1 MKKVIWSLFDSETAI
16 TQELNCEDYIVY
28 SIGLPS
34 NSAITDNF
42 ISMDLSK
49 RSCLK
54 KLEKLPKPDIIFA
67 SPPCE
72 TWITVNI
79 GNVRFY
85 ERNYN
90 EHNLYWQK
98 NFKAN
103 NYALHHRN
111 LRLLGQRTAYFT
123 FKIIEKFKP
132 ELWCIEN
139 GATSL
144 LFKYLY
150 NFHNLKGFKNL
161 TYYDNY
167 NAVDFSLKPT
177 YIFSNK
183 KLMLNK
189 NLKHNKDKNKNRIAM
204 NTKLSDKLKRQIIT
218 CGFLAIKKTYAERS
232 SVPLQLYNHILEINS
247 GLHQQTLF

>member
-1 MKKVIWSLFDSETAI
+1 MKVIWSLFDSETAI
-16 TQELNCEDYIVY
+16 TQELNCKDYIVY

-34 NSAITDNF
+34 SSAITDNF

-72 TWITVNI
+72 TWVTVNI

-98 NFKAN
+98 NFKPN
-103 NYALHHRN
+103 NYAIHHRN

-123 FKIIEKFKP
+123 AEIIKKFNP
-132 ELWCIEN
+132 NLWIVEN
-139 GATSL
+139 GSSSL
-144 LFKYLY
+144 IFKYLNKY
-150 NFHNLKGFKNL
+150 HNLQGNQNK
-161 TYYDNY
+161 TYYSSYDDIN
-167 NAVDFSLKPT
+167 FGRKPT
-177 YIFSNK
+177 TMYSNMNLYLRKNFK
-183 KLMLNK
+183 KGSK
-189 NLKHNKDKNKNRIAM
+189 IIVSEAKNKR
-204 NTKLSDKLKRQIIT
+204 KP
-218 CGFLAIKKTYAERS
+218 GIKYLDDYSERS
-232 SVPLQLYNHILEINS
+232 AVPIQLYNHILEINS

>member
-1 MKKVIWSLFDSETAI
+1 MKKIIWSLFDSETAI
-16 TQELNCEDYIVY
+16 TQELNCDDYIVY

-42 ISMDLSK
+42 ISMDLSRK
-49 RSCLK
+49 SCLK
-54 KLEKLPKPDIIFA
+54 KLERLPRPDIIFA

-85 ERNYN
+85 KRNYN

-103 NYALHHRN
+103 DYADHHRK
-111 LRLLGQRTAYFT
+111 LRLLGQRTAYYT

-150 NFHNLKGFKNL
+150 HFHRLNGFKNL

-167 NAVDFSLKPT
+167 NHIDFSQKPT

-183 KLMLNK
+183 KLCLNK
-189 NLKHNKDKNKNRIAM
+189 NKNKNKNRITI
-204 NTKLSDKLKRQIIT
+204 NSKLSEKLKKEIIT
-218 CGFLAIKKTYAERS
+218 SGFLAIKKTYAERS
-232 SVPLQLYNHILEINS
+232 AVPIELYKHILEINS
-247 GLHQQTLF
+247 GMHQQVLF